1 MKFTPALHNIVA
13 ICYKWYADFNVI
25 IAIVT
30 TNSLFATNET
40 NVVDGETLWSLHQF
54 IGTFKVFCINAKK
67 SENFKNN
74 KMVQKVLKLVST
86 YLFWYFNK

>member
-1 MKFTPALHNIVA
+1 MDPRLRTYALGRDIGPEHVVLLSGRFSLPNIVA
-13 ICYKWYADFNVI
+13 ICYKWYAD
-25 IAIVT
+25 
-30 TNSLFATNET
+30 
-40 NVVDGETLWSLHQF
+40 F

-67 SENFKNN
+67 SENYKNN